1 MKKRLL
7 VVLAAMMLMIVGILP
22 AAAQEDPGDIPTV
35 AIEAGSFTTLVD
47 ALVATGLDEAL
58 AGEGPFTVFA
68 PTDDAFA
75 ALPEGTLE
83 SLDEETLAEILK
95 YHVVA
100 GEFMAADVVGLDGQS
115 VETLQGESVEI
126 SIDGDTVMVN
136 DATVVTADVAASNG
150 VIHVIDKVLLPP
162 SIVEAMAG
170 DDDGEAEGEA
180 EAETESSEEPAT
192 MPETGAPATTPWLPV
207 AALLA
212 GLMLLG
218 GAAILRTNER

>member
-115 VETLQGESVEI
+115 VETLQGESVAI

-180 EAETESSEEPAT
+180 EADTESSEEPAT

>member
-100 GEFMAADVVGLDGQS
+100 GEFMAADVVGLDSRS
-115 VETLQGESVEI
+115 VETLQGASVAI

-180 EAETESSEEPAT
+180 EADTESSEEPAT

>member
-180 EAETESSEEPAT
+180 EADTESSEEPAT

>member
-115 VETLQGESVEI
+115 VETLQGESVAI